1 VLEALCDGGPT
12 KRAGAGIRLLCVF
25 VIFLSSLEDMVRMQE
40 YEVVQA
46 GCMGNEWRFGS
57 GINRCKT
64 RAQVPQCMS
73 KYVSSLSSSS
83 LGKYLEFLC

>member
-1 VLEALCDGGPT
+1 
-12 KRAGAGIRLLCVF
+12 
-25 VIFLSSLEDMVRMQE
+25 VRMQE